1 MWNHGAYQVAVDATG
16 KATATKTS
24 DEVATNADATI
35 TVGGLSLLLMGRL
48 DAEELVFEGR
58 LQADEVIIE
67 TLEKLYPKKK
77 MYINEWW

>member
-1 MWNHGAYQVAVDATG
+1 MAVDATG

-48 DAEELVFEGR
+48 SAEELVFEGK
-58 LQADEVIIE
+58 LQTDEAVVK
-67 TLEKLYPKKK
+67 TLEKLYPKQK